1 MQEARCNLRA
11 PQVRPDAR
19 GRLLSGSVISLLLG
33 AAHVLTQLEEL
44 THLQN
49 GVVIPRKQVPSGE
62 KQTEGNSFPE
72 FSHRHKHFTLLWML
86 RAL

>member
-11 PQVRPDAR
+11 PQVRPDVR
-19 GRLLSGSVISLLLG
+19 GHLLSGSVVSLPLG

-44 THLQN
+44 NASSEWSCHT
-49 GVVIPRKQVPSGE
+49 PEMVPSGE

-72 FSHRHKHFTLLWML
+72 FSHRHKHFTLPWML